1 MEEDR
6 VGEITTTSSGEE
18 EECNHSNK
26 VIGVTLTKEI
36 PGVNSKEAW
45 VEVWEEVWVEVWV
58 EEVTSNGNKTH
69 SITRTRNGVKEDSVK
84 CLSGRIMVMSIY
96 HQFSS
101 IKVAKSVMELVQ

>member
-26 VIGVTLTKEI
+26 VIGVILTK
-36 PGVNSKEAW
+36 GVHGVSSKEAW
-45 VEVWEEVWVEVWV
+45 VEVWEEAWV
-58 EEVTSNGNKTH
+58 EEVTSSGNRTH

-84 CLSGRIMVMSIY
+84 CLSGRTMVMSIY
-96 HQFSS
+96 HRFSL
-101 IKVAKSVMELVQ
+101 IKVAKSAMELVQ